1 MTNPARTA
9 PNNTTGVYTLQNY
22 KDQGYRIH
30 CNLDQVK
37 ALTGVEVKPEHLC
50 FFTHARG
57 YVYLSEPCSTIEEG
71 KEAAIKFFTLI
82 TGVQVYWNPNEK

>member
-1 MTNPARTA
+1 MTNLARTA
-9 PNNTTGVYTLQNY
+9 PNNTTGVHTLQNY

-30 CNLDQVK
+30 CNLNQVK
-37 ALTGVEVKPEHLC
+37 ALTGVEVKPEHLS

-57 YVYLSEPCSTIEEG
+57 YVYLSKAYSTIDEG

-82 TGVQVYWNPNEK
+82 TSVQVYWNPNEK

>member
-1 MTNPARTA
+1 MTNLARTA
-9 PNNTTGVYTLQNY
+9 ANNTTGVFALQNY

-30 CNLDQVK
+30 CSREQVK
-37 ALTGVEVKPEHLC
+37 KLTGVEVKPEHRR

-57 YVYLSEPCSTIEEG
+57 EVYLSQPYPTVEEG
-71 KEAAIKFFTLI
+71 KEAAIKFFSLI